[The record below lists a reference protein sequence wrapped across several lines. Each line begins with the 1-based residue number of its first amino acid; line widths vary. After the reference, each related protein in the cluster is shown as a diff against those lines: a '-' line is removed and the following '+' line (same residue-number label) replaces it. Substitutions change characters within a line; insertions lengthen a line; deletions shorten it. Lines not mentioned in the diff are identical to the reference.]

1 MRCNLQWQ
9 KYEIEWTVKVEK
21 IEMKVPRFIEK
32 NVDLA
37 RVFEH
42 SSICAKVFY
51 ENERWKYVDF
61 WERSLFRHRGICAFE
76 Y

>member
-9 KYEIEWTVKVEK
+9 KYEIEWTVKVENF
-21 IEMKVPRFIEK
+21 EMKVPPFIEK

-42 SSICAKVFY
+42 SSICVK
-51 ENERWKYVDF
+51 K
-61 WERSLFRHRGICAFE
+61 L
-76 Y
+76 

>member
-21 IEMKVPRFIEK
+21 FEMKVPRFIEK

-42 SSICAKVFY
+42 SSICANFFS
-51 ENERWKYVDF
+51 ENLRWKYFDF
-61 WERSLFRHRGICAFE
+61 WER
-76 Y
+76 

>member
-21 IEMKVPRFIEK
+21 FEMKVPRFIEK
-32 NVDLA
+32 KKVDLA

-42 SSICAKVFY
+42 SSICAKFFY
-51 ENERWKYVDF
+51 ENLRWKSVDF
-61 WERSLFRHRGICAFE
+61 WER
-76 Y
+76 